1 MSTLTIKDLCLT
13 KDLDRDAMASV
24 HGGEG
29 KSMAQVAAETVTLLN
44 QIASG
49 ECEFSSTGK
58 SYVCY

>member
-1 MSTLTIKDLCLT
+1 MATLTIKDLCSTQEL
-13 KDLDRDAMASV
+13 DLEAMATV

-29 KSMAQVAAETVTLLN
+29 KTIGQVAAETVTMLN

-49 ECEFSSTGK
+49 QCEFSSTGK

>member
-1 MSTLTIKDLCLT
+1 MIGDLSLT
-13 KDLDRDAMASV
+13 KDLDRQTMANV

-29 KSMAQVAAETVTLLN
+29 KTVAQVAAETVTMLN

-49 ECEFSSTGK
+49 QCEFSSTGK